1 MANLLITG
9 AGPNGITGR
18 LLKEKLSSEFN
29 IYSPGSKDLDLCD
42 KIRVEEYVKKIRIDY
57 IIHCATFRDLSTPGR
72 NLLDSNLRMFYNLA
86 SCSNIVDKVIT
97 LGSGAEYDKRN
108 PIVNCT
114 ESNIGKSIP
123 IDGYGFSKY
132 IINEYVRKSENI
144 YNLRL
149 FGTINEY
156 ERFTKNIISN
166 FCAKTALDIPL
177 TIRQDCRFS
186 FVDIVDLSNII
197 LWFIGTNSQN
207 KDYNVCLSKSYLL
220 SELAKIILDLSD
232 KKLSIDIFKGG
243 LNNEYTGN
251 STLLSTEMGDL
262 FIDRPI
268 ENSLSR
274 VYTYFESIKEN
285 LDIELV
291 RSSI

>member
-1 MANLLITG
+1 M
-9 AGPNGITGR
+9 
-18 LLKEKLSSEFN
+18 
-29 IYSPGSKDLDLCD
+29 
-42 KIRVEEYVKKIRIDY
+42 
-57 IIHCATFRDLSTPGR
+57 
-72 NLLDSNLRMFYNLA
+72 
-86 SCSNIVDKVIT
+86 
-97 LGSGAEYDKRN
+97 
-108 PIVNCT
+108 
-114 ESNIGKSIP
+114 
-123 IDGYGFSKY
+123 
-132 IINEYVRKSENI
+132 
-144 YNLRL
+144 
-149 FGTINEY
+149 GTCNEY
-156 ERFTKNIISN
+156 ERFTKKISSN
-166 FCAKTALDIPL
+166 CCAKTALDIPL

-197 LWFIGTNSQN
+197 LWFIGTNPQN